1 MQLTDPSS
9 SSTPSSTR
17 SWIVHGLAA
26 GVAAAVAFGAQAYL
40 FSRRSAKF
48 RSRVIG
54 IIPARFASS
63 RFQGKPLVHILGKPM
78 IQRTWER
85 AKLATLLDHVV
96 VATDDDKI
104 AACCNG
110 FGAEVVMTSES
121 CRNGTERCN
130 EALQKLGKKY
140 DVVVNIQGDEP
151 LIEPEIID
159 GICQSPA
166 DRLCNCFDYRN
177 FVLLSSHLGDAFR
190 KILNRFSLQISYV
203 NMESLGEL
211 GLAAPDAV
219 FSTAVTSLKPEDAC
233 DPNRVKCVVDN
244 RGYAIYFSRGLIPF
258 NKSGNV
264 NPRFPYL
271 LHLGIQ
277 SYDAKFLK
285 IYPELPPTPLQM
297 EEDLEQLKV
306 IKVDHESHG
315 VDVPEDVDK
324 IEHYMRQRNLC

>member
-1 MQLTDPSS
+1 MPLTDPSS

-26 GVAAAVAFGAQAYL
+26 GAAAAVAFGAQAYL

-48 RSRVIG
+48 RSRVIVIG

-85 AKLATLLDHVV
+85 AKMATLLDHVV

-104 AACCNG
+104 AAGCKG
-110 FGAEVVMTSES
+110 FGADVVMTSES

-130 EALQKLGKKY
+130 EALQKLGNKY

-151 LIEPEIID
+151 LIEPGIID
-159 GICQSPA
+159 GIVKA
-166 DRLCNCFDYRN
+166 
-177 FVLLSSHLGDAFR
+177 
-190 KILNRFSLQISYV
+190 LQ
-203 NMESLGEL
+203 
-211 GLAAPDAV
+211 AAPDAV

-244 RGYAIYFSRGLIPF
+244 RGYAIYFSRGLIPS
-258 NKSGNV
+258 NKSGKV

-306 IKVDHESHG
+306 LENGYKMKVIKVDHESHG
-315 VDVPEDVDK
+315 VDVPEDVEK
-324 IEHYMRQRNLC
+324 IEHYMRQRNLY